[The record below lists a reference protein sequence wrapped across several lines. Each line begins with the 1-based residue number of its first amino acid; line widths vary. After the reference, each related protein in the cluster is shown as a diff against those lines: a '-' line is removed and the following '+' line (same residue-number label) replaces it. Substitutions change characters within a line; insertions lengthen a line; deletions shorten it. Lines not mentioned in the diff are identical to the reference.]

1 MSMKIWRLGQEAEQE
16 RSDEHE
22 DGKDDRNESSLCFHA
37 VGGPKLSGKNLDA
50 ILEVHPRNVE
60 AKCVA

>member
-1 MSMKIWRLGQEAEQE
+1 MKIWCLGQELEQE

-22 DGKDDRNESSLCFHA
+22 NGKDDRNENTLCFHA
-37 VGGPKLSGKNLDA
+37 VGRPKLSGKNLDA